1 MGCQYEEVPMDTET
15 GDLTVNYSDLPIP
28 ERESTRLSIA
38 SSLLHEET
46 SHDISVDNAFDVT
59 RPDRSMVVEEAEMSL
74 QDETVTDV
82 PSSAGVTFEVIDK
95 GTERGKPKLVS
106 SDGYSYVVNRKF
118 PSGTVDWRCSIRRK
132 GMSCYATIKQKGDIF
147 QTSTRGHSHTAKPG
161 LKVSVKLNKQ
171 VIY

>member
-82 PSSAGVTFEVIDK
+82 PSSAGVTFEVIIPCLYK
-95 GTERGKPKLVS
+95 IMTFTHQP
-106 SDGYSYVVNRKF
+106 
-118 PSGTVDWRCSIRRK
+118 I
-132 GMSCYATIKQKGDIF
+132 
-147 QTSTRGHSHTAKPG
+147 HSLTLH
-161 LKVSVKLNKQ
+161 SF
-171 VIY
+171 IHSFIHS